1 MNWSEN
7 LLTLNNIHLE
17 RKMIIFREMGTGYS
31 SCKIFF
37 YLSSPSLKVRLI
49 IHDSEGCNVNNKNII

>member
-1 MNWSEN
+1 
-7 LLTLNNIHLE
+7 
-17 RKMIIFREMGTGYS
+17 MIIFREMGTGYS

-37 YLSSPSLKVRLI
+37 YLSSPSLEVRLI